1 VNYFIIVNRFYVHN
15 TVSSYR
21 LLESNLLSVLILT
34 YGIYHSKIRQRQTR
48 HLKN

>member
-1 VNYFIIVNRFYVHN
+1 MVNYFIIVNRFYN